1 MHWIVLSPFHE
12 NATPPSQLGAGD
24 GWILEHISP
33 DTHTFTIVP
42 APYVHDRSRSH
53 TSARQWLDYARHAW
67 AGWRAARAI
76 KEKPIGFI
84 TLFPQLALMVGLIK
98 RLSLARFPV
107 LAWCFNLGRTYAG
120 AKGVLAR
127 FALRSVNLFIVVSRR
142 ERDTYARWLG
152 LPTSRFVFVPLSVA
166 AATPT
171 SREEPDAPFV
181 LAMGTAN
188 RDYRLLFAAMAPSRH
203 RLIVVSGAHALSGL
217 EVPDFVDVRAGL
229 TSRECQDLSERA
241 RLNVVPL
248 RDAATAAGVVSLL
261 EAMILGKAVIATRT
275 TGTLDYIEDG
285 RTGIMTPPD
294 DEVALRAAIERVW
307 SDSALRES
315 LGQSA
320 RSRAVSDFTFAAA
333 ARRMRTLLDGL
344 ESGAR
349 SGLSLS

>member
-1 MHWIVLSPFHE
+1 
-12 NATPPSQLGAGD
+12 
-24 GWILEHISP
+24 
-33 DTHTFTIVP
+33 
-42 APYVHDRSRSH
+42 
-53 TSARQWLDYARHAW
+53 
-67 AGWRAARAI
+67 
-76 KEKPIGFI
+76 
-84 TLFPQLALMVGLIK
+84 
-98 RLSLARFPV
+98 
-107 LAWCFNLGRTYAG
+107 
-120 AKGVLAR
+120 
-127 FALRSVNLFIVVSRR
+127 
-142 ERDTYARWLG
+142 
-152 LPTSRFVFVPLSVA
+152 
-166 AATPT
+166 
-171 SREEPDAPFV
+171 
-181 LAMGTAN
+181 
-188 RDYRLLFAAMAPSRH
+188 MAPSRH

-217 EVPDFVDVRAGL
+217 DVPDFVEVRAGL

-248 RDAATAAGVVSLL
+248 RDVATAAGVVSLL